1 MLFLMKMDS
10 VWFVGLLRRSKTF
23 EIVVFDSHESYKSN
37 GKFSFA
43 RNIDCSISLI
53 CEESEISVNLIEMES
68 GGLFSRRSWVEG
80 GILVN
85 GIKCGTCRIEN
96 TNETKCPLID
106 IVVDGLH
113 LTVWKS
119 EVQHVISP
127 LYVSG
132 FKDCDF
138 ILADKKTI
146 IGMAQLP
153 PERRRD
159 GHDIVGICCPTTVL
173 LDIRKVY
180 KFVAL
185 IAVIVEL
192 HVRPYYMSV
201 GP

>member
-1 MLFLMKMDS
+1 MKMDA
-10 VWFVGLLRRSKTF
+10 VWFVGILLRSKTF
-23 EIVVFDSHESYKSN
+23 EVVVFDSHEVYKSN

-53 CEESEISVNLIEMES
+53 CEESEISVNLIEMIS

-80 GILVN
+80 DIVWN
-85 GIKCGTCRIEN
+85 GAKCGTCRIEN
-96 TNETKCPLID
+96 TNEEECPLID
-106 IVVDGLH
+106 IEVYGLH
-113 LTVWKS
+113 LAVWKS
-119 EVQHVISP
+119 EVRKLICP

-153 PERRRD
+153 PERRR
-159 GHDIVGICCPTTVL
+159 GSHDIVGICCPTTVH
-173 LDIRKVY
+173 LDIRKVHR
-180 KFVAL
+180 FISL